1 MLANVPNL
9 GFDSLTSRSIIAVFL
24 WVSVTA
30 CTPQK
35 GQEFFCE
42 SYLQDSM
49 TNVYKQQIIRL
60 TEQEFCVIW
69 PVDSSQCGT
78 PNQPTMTQW
87 LDLKE
92 ASTQVRGHLQT
103 SLAVNQASLDI
114 LPFVR
119 KIGDASNGVAVPTE
133 QMHFVFRPSDAVL
146 RLTEGNSD
154 KQTMEFV
161 CKPWVK
167 QKWWAIY

>member
-9 GFDSLTSRSIIAVFL
+9 GFDTVTLRSIIAIVL

-42 SYLQDSM
+42 SYAQDSM

-78 PNQPTMTQW
+78 LTQPTMTQW
-87 LDLKE
+87 FDVKE
-92 ASTQVRGHLQT
+92 ASNQVRGHLQT

-146 RLTEGNSD
+146 QLTQGNSD
-154 KQTMEFV
+154 NQTMEFV

-167 QKWWAIY
+167 QKWLAIY

>member
-1 MLANVPNL
+1 LLANVPNL
-9 GFDSLTSRSIIAVFL
+9 GFDTVTLRSIIALFL

-42 SYLQDSM
+42 SYAQDSM

-78 PNQPTMTQW
+78 ADQPTMTQW
-87 LDLKE
+87 FDVKE

-133 QMHFVFRPSDAVL
+133 QMHFVFRPFDAIL
-146 RLTEGNSD
+146 QLTEGNSD
-154 KQTMEFV
+154 NQTTEFV

>member
-9 GFDSLTSRSIIAVFL
+9 GFDSVTSRSIIAVFL

-42 SYLQDSM
+42 SYAQDSM

-78 PNQPTMTQW
+78 TDQPTMTQW
-87 LDLKE
+87 FDVKE

-103 SLAVNQASLDI
+103 SLAANQASLNI

-133 QMHFVFRPSDAVL
+133 QMHFVFRPSDATL
-146 RLTEGNSD
+146 QLTEGNSD
-154 KQTMEFV
+154 N
-161 CKPWVK
+161 
-167 QKWWAIY
+167 

>member
-9 GFDSLTSRSIIAVFL
+9 GFDTVTLRSIIAIFF

-42 SYLQDSM
+42 SYAQDSM

-69 PVDSSQCGT
+69 PIDSSQCAT

-87 LDLKE
+87 FDVKE
-92 ASTQVRGHLQT
+92 ASNQVRGHLQT
-103 SLAVNQASLDI
+103 SLAVKQASLDI

-119 KIGDASNGVAVPTE
+119 KIGDTSNGVAVPTE
-133 QMHFVFRPSDAVL
+133 QMHFVFRPFDAVL
-146 RLTEGNSD
+146 QLTEGNSD
-154 KQTMEFV
+154 NQTMEFV

>member
-9 GFDSLTSRSIIAVFL
+9 GFDTVTLRSIIAIVL

-42 SYLQDSM
+42 SYAQDSM

-69 PVDSSQCGT
+69 PVDSFQCGT
-78 PNQPTMTQW
+78 LTQPTMTQW
-87 LDLKE
+87 FDVKE
-92 ASTQVRGHLQT
+92 ASNQVRGHLQT

-119 KIGDASNGVAVPTE
+119 KIGDASNGVAVPSE

-146 RLTEGNSD
+146 QLTQGNSD
-154 KQTMEFV
+154 IQTMEFV